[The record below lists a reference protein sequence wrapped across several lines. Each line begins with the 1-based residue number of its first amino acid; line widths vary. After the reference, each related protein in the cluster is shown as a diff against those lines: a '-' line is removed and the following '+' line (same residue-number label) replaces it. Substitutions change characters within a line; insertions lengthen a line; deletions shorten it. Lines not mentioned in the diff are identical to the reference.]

1 MANPNKAFLT
11 GTDAVMQ
18 WYDTNAKTNLW
29 SVNDSKGDILFYYSG
44 NDENEAREHLENNLR
59 MAEQQGVEAT
69 LTLRIHPKMP
79 KSGYFEKKDTGMVV
93 THFRP
98 TSFNPISYQPMNQMG
113 YPGQPNLM
121 TEINALRSEIAAL
134 KMQQAIDDQDDD
146 DDEPEEENFLAGFMK
161 SPQIQTMI
169 LSQLSSLFAPTQKVT
184 HVAGFEKTETMANET
199 EIDNEERIYD
209 AVERLKL
216 VDDQLASDLE
226 LLCEMAETD
235 KFQFNFLLKMLRK

>member
-18 WYDTNAKTNLW
+18 WYDTNAKTNFW

-44 NDENEAREHLENNLR
+44 SDENEAREHLENNLR

-121 TEINALRSEIAAL
+121 SEINALRSEIAAL
-134 KMQQAIDDQDDD
+134 KMQQEIDDQDDD
-146 DDEPEEENFLAGFMK
+146 DDEPEENFLSGLMK

-169 LSQLSSLFAPTQKVT
+169 LSQLSSLFAPGQKVT
-184 HVAGFEKTETMANET
+184 HVAGIEKTETMANEF
-199 EIDNEERIYD
+199 EIDNEERIYN
-209 AVERLKL
+209 AVERLKA

>member
-113 YPGQPNLM
+113 AYQPNLM
-121 TEINALRSEIAAL
+121 NEINALRSEIAAL
-134 KMQQAIDDQDDD
+134 KMQQDMEDEEE
-146 DDEPEEENFLAGFMK
+146 EPEEENFLAGLMK

-169 LSQLSSLFAPTQKVT
+169 LSQLGNLFAPNQKVT
-184 HVAGFEKTETMANET
+184 HVAGIQTETMTKET
-199 EIDNEERIYD
+199 EVDNENRIYD

-216 VDDQLASDLE
+216 IDDQLASDLE
-226 LLCEMAETD
+226 LLCEMGETD
-235 KFQFNFLLKMLRK
+235 KMQFNFLLKMLRK

>member
-18 WYDTNAKTNLW
+18 WFDTNAKTSFW
-29 SVNDSKGDILFYYSG
+29 SVNDSKGDILFYYGG

-98 TSFNPISYQPMNQMG
+98 TSFNPISYQSMNQVG
-113 YPGQPNLM
+113 AYNSNFM
-121 TEINALRSEIAAL
+121 TEINSLRSEIAAL
-134 KMQQAIDDQDDD
+134 KMKQELEEDEEEE
-146 DDEPEEENFLAGFMK
+146 EPEEENFLAGIMK
-161 SPQIQTMI
+161 SPQVQTMI

-184 HVAGFEKTETMANET
+184 HVAGIDQTETMTKET
-199 EIDNEERIYD
+199 EIDNEQRIYD

-216 VDDQLASDLE
+216 VDQHLASDLE

-235 KFQFNFLLKMLRK
+235 KMQFNFLLKMLRK

>member
-18 WYDTNAKTNLW
+18 WYDTNAKTTFW
-29 SVNDSKGDILFYYSG
+29 SVNDSKGDILFYYGG

-98 TSFNPISYQPMNQMG
+98 TSFNPISYQPINQMG
-113 YPGQPNLM
+113 YAGQPNLM
-121 TEINALRSEIAAL
+121 NEINALRSEIAAL
-134 KMQQAIDDQDDD
+134 KMQQELEEDEEEE
-146 DDEPEEENFLAGFMK
+146 EPEEDNFLAGLMK

-169 LSQLSSLFAPTQKVT
+169 LSQISSLFAPTQKVT
-184 HVAGFEKTETMANET
+184 HVAGIEKTETMTNET

-209 AVERLKL
+209 AIERLKL

-235 KFQFNFLLKMLRK
+235 KMQFNFLLKMLRK

>member
-113 YPGQPNLM
+113 AYQPNLM
-121 TEINALRSEIAAL
+121 NEINALRSEIAAL
-134 KMQQAIDDQDDD
+134 KMQQDMEDEEEE
-146 DDEPEEENFLAGFMK
+146 EPEEENFIAGLMK
-161 SPQIQTMI
+161 SPQMQSI
-169 LSQLSSLFAPTQKVT
+169 LISQLGNLFAPQQKVT
-184 HVAGFEKTETMANET
+184 HVAGIEKPETMTN
-199 EIDNEERIYD
+199 EIDNEERIYE

-216 VDDQLASDLE
+216 LDDQLANDLE
-226 LLCEMAETD
+226 LLCEMGETD
-235 KFQFNFLLKMLRK
+235 KMQFNFLLKMLRK

>member
-44 NDENEAREHLENNLR
+44 NDENEARDHLENNLR

-98 TSFNPISYQPMNQMG
+98 TSFNPISYQSMNQMG

-134 KMQQAIDDQDDD
+134 KMQQEIDDQEED
-146 DDEPEEENFLAGFMK
+146 DDEPEENFLSGLIK
-161 SPQIQTMI
+161 SPQVQTMI

-184 HVAGFEKTETMANET
+184 HVAGIDQTETMTKET
-199 EIDNEERIYD
+199 EIDNEQRIYD
-209 AVERLKL
+209 AVERLKA
-216 VDDQLASDLE
+216 VDPHLASDLE

-235 KFQFNFLLKMLRK
+235 KMQFNFLLKMLRK

>member
-113 YPGQPNLM
+113 AYQPNLM
-121 TEINALRSEIAAL
+121 NEINALRSEIAAL
-134 KMQQAIDDQDDD
+134 KMQQDLDEDEEE
-146 DDEPEEENFLAGFMK
+146 EPEEENFIAGLMK

-169 LSQLSSLFAPTQKVT
+169 LSQLGNLFSPNQKVT
-184 HVAGFEKTETMANET
+184 HVAGIQTETMTKET
-199 EIDNEERIYD
+199 EIDNEERIYE

-216 VDDQLASDLE
+216 LDDQLASDLE
-226 LLCEMAETD
+226 LLCEMGETD
-235 KFQFNFLLKMLRK
+235 KMQFNFLLKMLRK

>member
-18 WYDTNAKTNLW
+18 WFDTNAKTSFW
-29 SVNDSKGDILFYYSG
+29 SVNDSKGDILFYYGG

-98 TSFNPISYQPMNQMG
+98 TSFNPISYQSMNQVNG
-113 YPGQPNLM
+113 YNSNFM

-134 KMQQAIDDQDDD
+134 KMKQELEE
-146 DDEPEEENFLAGFMK
+146 DEEEEEPEENFLSGLIK

-184 HVAGFEKTETMANET
+184 HVAGIDQTETMTKET
-199 EIDNEERIYD
+199 EIDNEQRIYD

-216 VDDQLASDLE
+216 VDPHLASDLE

-235 KFQFNFLLKMLRK
+235 KMQFNFLLKMLRK

>member
-18 WYDTNAKTNLW
+18 WYDTNAKTTFW
-29 SVNDSKGDILFYYSG
+29 SVNDSKGDILFYWSD
-44 NDENEAREHLENNLR
+44 NDENQAREHLENNLR

-134 KMQQAIDDQDDD
+134 KMQQEMDDQEE
-146 DDEPEEENFLAGFMK
+146 DDEEPEENFLSGLIK
-161 SPQIQTMI
+161 SPQVQTMI

-184 HVAGFEKTETMANET
+184 HVAGFEKTEKMTNET
-199 EIDNEERIYD
+199 EIDNEERIYN
-209 AVERLKL
+209 AVERLKA
-216 VDDQLASDLE
+216 VDSELASDLE

-235 KFQFNFLLKMLRK
+235 KMQFNFLLKMLRK

>member
-18 WYDTNAKTNLW
+18 WFDTNAKTSFW
-29 SVNDSKGDILFYYSG
+29 SVNDSKGDILFYYGG

-98 TSFNPISYQPMNQMG
+98 TSFNPISYQSMNQVNG
-113 YPGQPNLM
+113 YNSNLM
-121 TEINALRSEIAAL
+121 TEINALRSEMAAL
-134 KMQQAIDDQDDD
+134 KMKQELEE
-146 DDEPEEENFLAGFMK
+146 DEEEEEPEENFLSGLMK
-161 SPQIQTMI
+161 SPQIKTMI

-184 HVAGFEKTETMANET
+184 HVAGIDQTETMTKET
-199 EIDNEERIYD
+199 EIDNEQRIYD

-216 VDDQLASDLE
+216 VDPHLASDLE

-235 KFQFNFLLKMLRK
+235 KMQFNFLLKMLRK

>member
-1 MANPNKAFLT
+1 MATWKPELHNAEDILNYYDQYDEAGYSVYAGHKPDQSYCRFTYTGADKVLGREKLQEALASILSNPDNTNVYLLQILGNKGKKTEVLNSITFQLNKAQSI
-11 GTDAVMQ
+11 MP
-18 WYDTNAKTNLW
+18 Y
-29 SVNDSKGDILFYYSG
+29 
-44 NDENEAREHLENNLR
+44 
-59 MAEQQGVEAT
+59 QQMGA
-69 LTLRIHPKMP
+69 
-79 KSGYFEKKDTGMVV
+79 
-93 THFRP
+93 
-98 TSFNPISYQPMNQMG
+98 YQPNM
-113 YPGQPNLM
+113 M

-134 KMQQAIDDQDDD
+134 KMQQEIDDQDDD

>member
-18 WYDTNAKTNLW
+18 WYDTNAKTTFW
-29 SVNDSKGDILFYYSG
+29 SVNDSKGDILFYYGG

-113 YPGQPNLM
+113 YANQPNLM
-121 TEINALRSEIAAL
+121 NEINALRSEIAAL
-134 KMQQAIDDQDDD
+134 KMQQELEEDEEEE
-146 DDEPEEENFLAGFMK
+146 EPEEDNFLAGLMK

-169 LSQLSSLFAPTQKVT
+169 LSQISSLFAPTQKVT
-184 HVAGFEKTETMANET
+184 HVAGIEKTETMTNET

-209 AVERLKL
+209 AIERLKL

-235 KFQFNFLLKMLRK
+235 KMQFNFLLKMLRK

>member
-18 WYDTNAKTNLW
+18 WYDTNAKTTFW
-29 SVNDSKGDILFYYSG
+29 SVNDSKGDILFYYGG
-44 NDENEAREHLENNLR
+44 NDENEARDHLENNLR

-113 YPGQPNLM
+113 YAGQPNLIN
-121 TEINALRSEIAAL
+121 EINALRSEIAAL
-134 KMQQAIDDQDDD
+134 KMQQEIEEDEEDE
-146 DDEPEEENFLAGFMK
+146 EPEEENFLSGFMK

-169 LSQLSSLFAPTQKVT
+169 LSQLSSLFAPQQKVT
-184 HVAGFEKTETMANET
+184 HVAGIEKPETMTN
-199 EIDNEERIYD
+199 EIDNEERIYE

-235 KFQFNFLLKMLRK
+235 KMQFNFLLKMLRK

>member
-11 GTDAVMQ
+11 GTDAVMH
-18 WYDTNAKTNLW
+18 WFDTNAKTSFW
-29 SVNDSKGDILFYYSG
+29 SVNDSKGDILFYYGG

-98 TSFNPISYQPMNQMG
+98 TSFNPISYQSMNQVNG
-113 YPGQPNLM
+113 YNSNFM

-134 KMQQAIDDQDDD
+134 KMKQELEE
-146 DDEPEEENFLAGFMK
+146 DEEEEEPEENFLSGLMK

-184 HVAGFEKTETMANET
+184 HVAGINQTETMTKET
-199 EIDNEERIYD
+199 EIDNEQRIYD

-216 VDDQLASDLE
+216 VDPHLASDLE

-235 KFQFNFLLKMLRK
+235 KMQFNFLLKMLRK